1 MQLSIIVP
9 TYNEGQS
16 AVELIRRA
24 DSALQGIDAEILFVD
39 DGTDDLPEVVADASS
54 WAHVS
59 VRVRRRPAAT
69 GGLSG
74 AVVEGL
80 RHARSNICIV
90 MDGDLQHPPEVLR
103 DLWERHARGDADVV
117 VASRYVD
124 GGDADGLADVG
135 RVLVSRLS
143 TSITR
148 AMFPVRLREV
158 TDPMTGFFLVDTAT
172 LDLDELRP
180 RGFKI
185 LLELL
190 VRRQHRVAEVPF
202 VFASRF
208 AGESKATVRQGVQ
221 FLAQVAA
228 LRFGRMSSFAVVG
241 AFGAAANIAIV
252 WAMTSLGID
261 YLLAAIVAAE
271 ATILGNFVLFELAV
285 FRDMRAEA
293 STLAGRFWRSFAF
306 NNVESA
312 VRIPVVALLVSGVH
326 LSSVLATALTLAVAF
341 IARFLFH
348 SLVVYRPRASRAPQ
362 ASAPVS
368 EAAEA
373 ITP

>member
-9 TYNEGQS
+9 TYNEGPS

-80 RHARSNICIV
+80 RHARSSICIV

-143 TSITR
+143 TSIAR
-148 AMFPVRLREV
+148 AMFPVRLRDV
-158 TDPMTGFFLVDTAT
+158 TDPMTGFFLVDTET

-190 VRRQHRVAEVPF
+190 VRRQHRVTEVPF
-202 VFASRF
+202 VFVSRF
-208 AGESKATVRQGVQ
+208 AGESKATVRQGAQ

-228 LRFGRMSSFAVVG
+228 LRFGRMSAFAVVG
-241 AFGAAANIAIV
+241 ALGAAANIAIV
-252 WAMTSLGID
+252 WAMTSLGI
-261 YLLAAIVAAE
+261 
-271 ATILGNFVLFELAV
+271 
-285 FRDMRAEA
+285 
-293 STLAGRFWRSFAF
+293 
-306 NNVESA
+306 
-312 VRIPVVALLVSGVH
+312 
-326 LSSVLATALTLAVAF
+326 VAF

-348 SLVVYRPRASRAPQ
+348 SLVVYRPRASRTPQ
-362 ASAPVS
+362 ASAP
-368 EAAEA
+368 APDTAEA
-373 ITP
+373 IAP